1 MIASTEESLRS
12 WPRQWMNSPEG
23 DRSHSS
29 IVQRN
34 PQLLNEMWNLKYFH
48 INFSEGAASQGF
60 GVQCRLWYFSVT

>member
-1 MIASTEESLRS
+1 
-12 WPRQWMNSPEG
+12 MNSPEG